1 MTQNNFDWFMD
12 QFYRLTGVDLRE
24 YKRQQMERRLT
35 SLRDRRGF
43 SSFEEYIHAVSR
55 DSDLLA
61 ELVDRMTINVSEF
74 FRNEVRWETLVQ
86 RVLPKIYAGTSLK
99 IWSAAC
105 STGQEPYTILMAL
118 SSKVALPSISLLATD
133 IDDRA
138 LSIATAGEYQAELV
152 KGIPP
157 EILSKFFKKTESGQF
172 RVEASLRERITFRKH
187 NLLSDTYPSELDL
200 IVCRNVLIYFT
211 DEAKAQIY
219 QKFARSLRK
228 GGVLFLGSTEQ
239 IFHPEEI
246 GLRQIEPFFYQ
257 KG

>member
-1 MTQNNFDWFMD
+1 MTLQKDTT
-12 QFYRLTGVDLRE
+12 Q
-24 YKRQQMERRLT
+24 KP
-35 SLRDRRGF
+35 
-43 SSFEEYIHAVSR
+43 SSSQWTMWMSMITMA
-55 DSDLLA
+55 LA
-61 ELVDRMTINVSEF
+61 FV
-74 FRNEVRWETLVQ
+74 
-86 RVLPKIYAGTSLK
+86 
-99 IWSAAC
+99 IWSMV
-105 STGQEPYTILMAL
+105 SP
-118 SSKVALPSISLLATD
+118 
-133 IDDRA
+133 
-138 LSIATAGEYQAELV
+138 IAPAGEYQAELV

-157 EILSKFFKKTESGQF
+157 EILSKFFKKTDSGQF
-172 RVEASLRERITFRKH
+172 RVETNLRERITFRKH